1 MRSLI
6 RRIIKFSY
14 SWAFKRNIDT
24 SKIEISSVSHLLIG
38 DQPRVEIIIPTRD
51 RADLLRASI
60 GSIERLTEYKNY
72 GITIV
77 DNGSVEPDTLKL
89 LDELRTRGVRV
100 IPLDIPFNYSILCNT
115 AIATIES
122 EFICLLNNDAEIIE
136 KNWLSGL
143 VAHITVP
150 GVGIVG
156 AQLLYPNGEIQ
167 HNGVYFGLGGI
178 ATHLKKK
185 ISRSSGAKN
194 SCSYSQATT
203 FACAM
208 FRKSLWTDLG
218 GLDEDFP
225 VGLNDV
231 DFCAKTFQKGEKI
244 AICANS
250 PVAHIE
256 SASRPSKLSAGGFYR
271 GLLDVVLFLK
281 KHPAWYENK
290 IQ

>member
-6 RRIIKFSY
+6 RRIVKFCY
-14 SWAFKRNIDT
+14 SWALQRNIDT
-24 SKIEISSVSHLLIG
+24 SKIEISAVSHLLLG

-51 RADLLRASI
+51 RADLLRACIS
-60 GSIERLTEYKNY
+60 SIERLTEYNNY

-77 DNGSVEPDTLKL
+77 DNGSVEPDTLEL
-89 LDELRTRGVRV
+89 LDQLRTRGVRV
-100 IPLDIPFNYSILCNT
+100 VPLDIPFNYSILCNT
-115 AIATIES
+115 AIDMIES
-122 EFICLLNNDAEIIE
+122 EYICLLNNDAEIIE

-178 ATHLKKK
+178 ATHLKNK
-185 ISRSSGAKN
+185 IARSSGATN
-194 SCSYSQATT
+194 SCSYAEATT
-203 FACAM
+203 FACAL
-208 FRKSLWTDLG
+208 FRKSLWIDLG

-244 AICANS
+244 VICADS

-256 SASRPSKLSAGGFYR
+256 SASRASKLSARGFYR
-271 GLLDVVLFLK
+271 AVLDVVSFLK

-290 IQ
+290 NQ